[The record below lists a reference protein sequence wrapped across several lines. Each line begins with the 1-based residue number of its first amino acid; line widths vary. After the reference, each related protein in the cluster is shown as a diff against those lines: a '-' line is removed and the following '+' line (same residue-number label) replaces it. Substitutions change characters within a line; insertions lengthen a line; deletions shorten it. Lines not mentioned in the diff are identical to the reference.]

1 MERKPD
7 WRPGF
12 PVQFYCNRRWSYGT
26 LSVFDIEEFG
36 KQIGEKLFMLLDQ
49 EQKNALAQYVLGKAV
64 ANIQQTS
71 YKF

>member
-1 MERKPD
+1 
-7 WRPGF
+7 
-12 PVQFYCNRRWSYGT
+12 VSYGT